1 MLTFA
6 IKMSSLLTPSFPEP
20 NFLTPEELELVL
32 SSGELDKETFTKE
45 FIGRVHQ

>member
-6 IKMSSLLTPSFPEP
+6 IKMSSVLTPSLPEH

-32 SSGELDKETFTKE
+32 SSGELSNNGNEQKIFVDN
-45 FIGRVHQ
+45 